1 MDRRSFARWVLRAL
15 PPAALLP
22 ATALPL
28 RGRFPTGA
36 PADGPERGPSRRPEL
51 EVNGP
56 RLNRMLQELARFG
69 ATPEGGSHRVAFS
82 DADLEGRAYVRE
94 RMEAAGLRTRVDE
107 AGNLLGSRAGTETG
121 LPPLLVGSHI
131 DTVPE
136 GGSYDGP
143 LGSLAAVEAALR
155 LHEEEM
161 PTRHPLEVVIFAN
174 EEGGKT
180 GSRAMSG
187 EVEPSEFD
195 LPTASGYT
203 IGEGTAR
210 IGGDPG
216 QLERVQRRP
225 GDVASYLELHI
236 EQGAILE
243 GQQIPIGVV
252 EGIVGIRRWNV
263 EVEGFA
269 NHAGTTPMDD
279 RRDPMVAAARFV
291 DSVYRTA
298 RELPGR
304 QVATVGRI
312 EASPGAPNVIPG
324 RVSLSLEIRDLEM
337 ERIDE
342 VFELLRGCAEEI
354 GSDTDTGFSFSPFYL
369 SRAAPTHPRLQGL
382 VEGAAD
388 SLGLESLRMPS
399 GAGHDAQSI
408 ALFAP
413 VGMIFV
419 PSVDGI
425 SHSPREHTR
434 PEHVVNGG
442 NVLLRTLLR
451 MDGESW

>member
-28 RGRFPTGA
+28 RAGLPTGT
-36 PADGPERGPSRRPEL
+36 PEDRSGRDPSPRPEL

-56 RLNRMLQELARFG
+56 RLNGMLQELARFG

-94 RMEAAGLRTRVDE
+94 RMEAAGLQTRVDE
-107 AGNLLGSRAGTETG
+107 AGNLLGSRAGAETG

-155 LHEEEM
+155 LHEEGM
-161 PTRHPLEVVIFAN
+161 QTRHPLEVVIFAN

-203 IGEGTAR
+203 IGDGTAR

-279 RRDPMVAAARFV
+279 RRDPMVAAARFA

-312 EASPGAPNVIPG
+312 EAFPGAPNVIPG
-324 RVSLSLEIRDLEM
+324 RVALSLEIRDLEM

-342 VFELLRGCAEEI
+342 VFELLRERAEEI
-354 GSDTDTGFSFSPFYL
+354 GGDTDTAFSFSPFYL
-369 SRAAPTHPRLQGL
+369 SRAAPTDPRLQGL

-425 SHSPREHTR
+425 SHSPREHTQ

-451 MDGESW
+451 MDEESW

>member
-28 RGRFPTGA
+28 RGRFPAGA
-36 PADGPERGPSRRPEL
+36 PADGSERGPSPGPEL

-94 RMEAAGLRTRVDE
+94 RMETAGLRTRVDE

-161 PTRHPLEVVIFAN
+161 RTRHPLEVVIFAN

-187 EVEPSEFD
+187 EVEPSELD

-243 GQQIPIGVV
+243 RQQIPIGVV

-342 VFELLRGCAEEI
+342 VFELLREQAEEI
-354 GSDTDTGFSFSPFYL
+354 GSDTHTGFSFNPFYL

-382 VEGAAD
+382 VERAAD

-425 SHSPREHTR
+425 SHSPSEHTR

-451 MDGESW
+451 MDEESW